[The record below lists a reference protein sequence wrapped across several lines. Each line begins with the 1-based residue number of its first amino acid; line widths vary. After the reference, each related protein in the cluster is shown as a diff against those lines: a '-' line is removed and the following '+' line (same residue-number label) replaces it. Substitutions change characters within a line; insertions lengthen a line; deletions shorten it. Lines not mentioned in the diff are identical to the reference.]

1 LAILVII
8 SAIIITN
15 KLNTLDKN
23 IIVVKSSKAEVSDI
37 SSYLSTTAEIQS
49 NYFKTYYPP
58 INGTVTEINIKV
70 GDEVKAGQI
79 LIKYDMEDL
88 DSTVALNQIQYDNAV
103 LAKQDLVDQNND
115 TQTKIDDYN
124 SNIKDIGKQIEDLNL
139 ELEELSTT
147 NENNLNDVNIYL
159 KNQEVNTLETAKSSL
174 ENQRDAVYFVSDS
187 KLKQADNTIAS
198 AKINLDSAK
207 EKRATY
213 ESSLFA
219 EREGII
225 TALYSVVGAQDN
237 VSKAALEIMDTSDLK
252 AIVYVNKYE
261 ADNVQLGDKAKIYSG
276 SNEYDGE
283 VTFIAPNAEKIQGT
297 TGNTASLKVEV
308 KILNADENLKINF
321 EADIDILTASNESV
335 ITVPVEAIKTD
346 KDGRNYLYV
355 IENNTAVEK
364 DIFLG
369 IQSDTTAEIVSGV
382 LDQEEVILNPS
393 TEIIDG
399 TIVSTDETAKKGSF
413 FSNMRKSSNSGTAN
427 TVN

>member
-1 LAILVII
+1 
-8 SAIIITN
+8 
-15 KLNTLDKN
+15 
-23 IIVVKSSKAEVSDI
+23 
-37 SSYLSTTAEIQS
+37 
-49 NYFKTYYPP
+49 
-58 INGTVTEINIKV
+58 
-70 GDEVKAGQI
+70 
-79 LIKYDMEDL
+79 
-88 DSTVALNQIQYDNAV
+88 
-103 LAKQDLVDQNND
+103 
-115 TQTKIDDYN
+115 
-124 SNIKDIGKQIEDLNL
+124 
-139 ELEELSTT
+139 
-147 NENNLNDVNIYL
+147 
-159 KNQEVNTLETAKSSL
+159 
-174 ENQRDAVYFVSDS
+174 
-187 KLKQADNTIAS
+187 
-198 AKINLDSAK
+198 
-207 EKRATY
+207 
-213 ESSLFA
+213 
-219 EREGII
+219 
-225 TALYSVVGAQDN
+225 
-237 VSKAALEIMDTSDLK
+237 MDTSDLK